1 MKANT
6 RLTLSV
12 VIIVGSALYG
22 FLIIEAQQF
31 AEAIALGYISVL
43 LTVLVAINLWKAK
56 G

>member
-6 RLTLSV
+6 RLVLSV
-12 VIIVGSALYG
+12 VIIVGSAGYG
-22 FLIIEAQQF
+22 FLVLTAPSF

-43 LTVLVAINLWKAK
+43 LTAMFTINFWK

>member
-6 RLTLSV
+6 RLTISV
-12 VIIVGSALYG
+12 LIIIGSAIYG
-22 FLIIEAQQF
+22 ILVVEAHQF

-43 LTVLVAINLWKAK
+43 LTILVTLNLWKSK